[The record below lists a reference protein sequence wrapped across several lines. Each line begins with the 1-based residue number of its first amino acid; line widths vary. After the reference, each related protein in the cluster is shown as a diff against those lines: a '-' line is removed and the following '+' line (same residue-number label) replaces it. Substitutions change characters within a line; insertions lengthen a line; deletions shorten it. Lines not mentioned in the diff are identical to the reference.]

1 MDKNYI
7 AQLYQDKTISDKGVL
22 NAILRGWITIED
34 AVEIIGADQSTEV
47 IRAAKVA
54 EISAACNAVIVSGI
68 DLTLADGPV
77 HFNLSIEDQ
86 SNIAN
91 LFRVVELGGTEF
103 PYQADGGVCRIY
115 PAQEIAQIY
124 IAAQT
129 AITTQTTYH
138 NALKAYVQSLDDVE
152 DIAAVQ
158 YGMDLPEPFAS
169 EVVEKLT
176 VAKTQMDAIVERLN
190 G

>member
-1 MDKNYI
+1 MKERLNI
-7 AQLYQDKTISDKGVL
+7 LYQNGQNGLTPAVSASGLL
-22 NAILRGWITIED
+22 NAVARKWITIED
-34 AVEIIGADQSTEV
+34 AVEIIGTDKSAEV

-68 DLTLADGPV
+68 DLELADGPV

-115 PAQEIAQIY
+115 NAQE
-124 IAAQT
+124 
-129 AITTQTTYH
+129 
-138 NALKAYVQSLDDVE
+138 AYVQGLDDVE
-152 DIAAVQ
+152 QIAAVQ
-158 YGMDLPEPFAS
+158 YGMTLPDPYAS
-169 EVVEKLT
+169 EVAEKLS
-176 VAKTQMDAIVERLN
+176 VAQTQMNAIVARLGGN
-190 G
+190 A